1 MTIGE
6 KIKQARKE
14 QGMTQEQLA
23 EKLIVSRVAIAK
35 WENDNGVPDIENLKK
50 LSQVFGITMDELCNN
65 SSTNEVQ
72 KPDSKEEYYTP
83 YIGEKCNVEL
93 IDWNDGIFDSC
104 LLNQDDKFLYYI
116 TIKKKCKKVG
126 IIAKQYIEK
135 IKVCS
140 KKEESAVEFSEF
152 AEINSNYF
160 LDKTVDIYL
169 EDKHFFSGILGGDTE
184 ILGVGI
190 QDINEN
196 CVKLITGREIETK
209 QIARIETVIN

>member
-1 MTIGE
+1 M
-6 KIKQARKE
+6 
-14 QGMTQEQLA
+14 
-23 EKLIVSRVAIAK
+23 
-35 WENDNGVPDIENLKK
+35 
-50 LSQVFGITMDELCNN
+50 
-65 SSTNEVQ
+65 
-72 KPDSKEEYYTP
+72 
-83 YIGEKCNVEL
+83 
-93 IDWNDGIFDSC
+93 
-104 LLNQDDKFLYYI
+104 NQDDKFLYYI

-135 IKVCS
+135 IEVCS